1 MSAVVIW
8 RPEPLTAR
16 LIAAARPAAYEVAK
30 AAQVKAAAASKRVAA
45 SIHVSG
51 TAENFVIGANDP
63 LGILFEKGVR
73 PHEIEPKKGVLRLAD
88 GSFVTGGI
96 RHPGMASKPFL
107 RPVLPLWA
115 PSYRRLASG
124 AFRGF

>member
-30 AAQVKAAAASKRVAA
+30 AAQLKAATASKRVAA

-73 PHEIEPKKGVLRLAD
+73 SHEINPKKNVLKLAD
-88 GSFVTGGI
+88 GGFVTGPVK
-96 RHPGMASKPFL
+96 HPGMASKPFL
-107 RPVLPLWA
+107 RPSLPLWA
-115 PSYRRLASG
+115 PLYRRAAMA